1 MFFSLPLSLCL
12 SVSNSVYLSLS
23 IPVSVFLCL
32 TFSLSMSFCLTPFLY
47 QSLYYSLCFCLFG
60 LSLFLF
66 IILILILTSETFVK
80 SAKLKTIYCKEKFS
94 FFPVWSFMN
103 FSVHQN
109 TLNLRNH
116 YFLSSSYVPKVNI
129 DNEQRGAYSVIV
141 NHSQRLKDV
150 NCFRKKAPP

>member
-1 MFFSLPLSLCL
+1 MNYSRLCLFLCFSPFLFL
-12 SVSNSVYLSLS
+12 SVSPCLTLFICLSLS
-23 IPVSVFLCL
+23 LSVFLCL
-32 TFSLSMSFCLTPFLY
+32 AFSLSMSFCLTPFLY

-66 IILILILTSETFVK
+66 IILILILTSQTFVK

-116 YFLSSSYVPKVNI
+116 YFLSSS
-129 DNEQRGAYSVIV
+129 
-141 NHSQRLKDV
+141 
-150 NCFRKKAPP
+150 